1 MAGGI
6 PEGLKREQTGRA
18 IHAIATLIPAVLL
31 LAACATAGT
40 HQVQVDLDHIQ
51 QQLWAIQKENAALTE
66 EVARL
71 REEGAPN
78 AGVDGAAIELRMEHL
93 EEVLGQ
99 IQSRL
104 DDTDQRITA
113 VVQDLRTTRDAL
125 QALVMTPPAG
135 AELSGPAGD
144 APQARADPVDSGAM
158 VGIGVTAT
166 GAQIAAGTQTAV
178 PPPGGEA
185 TPLALENLYRRGY
198 ADYTKGNYALALQ
211 ELEEFLQRYP
221 DSPLADDA
229 QYLRGEVH
237 FSQQQYPE
245 AVEAFDHLVREYP
258 GGDKT
263 GPAYLKKGLALL
275 EMNRTADAVVQLQH
289 VIDTYPESEEARIAR
304 DRLRNLGLRER

>member
-1 MAGGI
+1 MQAV
-6 PEGLKREQTGRA
+6 A
-18 IHAIATLIPAVLL
+18 ALIPAVLL
-31 LAACATAGT
+31 LGACATPGT

-51 QQLWAIQKENAALTE
+51 QQLWAIQKENALLTE

-78 AGVDGAAIELRMEHL
+78 TAVDGAAIELRMEHL
-93 EEVLGQ
+93 EQVLAQ

-125 QALVMTPPAG
+125 QALVMTLPAG
-135 AELSGPAGD
+135 AELSGPAGT
-144 APQARADPVDSGAM
+144 APAGADPVDRGIMA
-158 VGIGVTAT
+158 GIGVTTAGTGTAT
-166 GAQIAAGTQTAV
+166 GAETV
-178 PPPGGEA
+178 LPPSGGEG
-185 TPLALENLYRRGY
+185 TPLALENLYRQGY

-211 ELEEFLQRYP
+211 ELEAFLQRYP
-221 DSPLADDA
+221 DSALADDA

-258 GGDKT
+258 GGDKL

-304 DRLRNLGLRER
+304 ERLRNLGLRER

>member
-1 MAGGI
+1 MAGVI
-6 PEGLKREQTGRA
+6 PERLRRGRTGRGPR
-18 IHAIATLIPAVLL
+18 AIATLIPAVLL
-31 LAACATAGT
+31 LAACATPGT
-40 HQVQVDLDHIQ
+40 HQLQVDLDHIQ
-51 QQLWAIQKENAALTE
+51 QQLWAIQKENASLTD

-71 REEGAPN
+71 REAGAPN
-78 AGVDGAAIELRMEHL
+78 AAVDAAVIDLRMEQL
-93 EEVLGQ
+93 EQELTRL
-99 IQSRL
+99 QSRL

-125 QALVMTPPAG
+125 QALVATLPAG
-135 AELSGPAGD
+135 AEPPGPVDTLRTGG
-144 APQARADPVDSGAM
+144 DPVDRGAS
-158 VGIGVTAT
+158 VA
-166 GAQIAAGTQTAV
+166 GAPTPV
-178 PPPGGEA
+178 PPPGGGA
-185 TPLALENLYRRGY
+185 TPLALENLYRQGY

-245 AVEAFDHLVREYP
+245 AVEVFDQLVREYP
-258 GGDKT
+258 RGDKI

-304 DRLRNLGLRER
+304 DRLRDLGLRER